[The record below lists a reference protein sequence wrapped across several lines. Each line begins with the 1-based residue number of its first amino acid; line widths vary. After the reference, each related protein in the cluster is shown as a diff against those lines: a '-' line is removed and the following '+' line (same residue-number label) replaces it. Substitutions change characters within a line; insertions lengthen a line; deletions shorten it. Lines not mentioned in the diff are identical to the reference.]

1 MNRTSFAHLRLVAVS
16 IVATGLFVT
25 SCKKEDDP
33 IIPPS
38 NPIVFTIYGFP
49 ISDGSYWIY
58 QEERTDSDGV
68 VIQNGAI
75 DSVYVEG
82 DTTIGLYTYKKI
94 KTVVLSGSSW
104 FPQQAL
110 RIVRDSAGYL
120 VDVYGEYMEHDNFTD
135 TLHFQDYG
143 GQVHAWYFMRHR
155 DSVVTVPA
163 GTFETIDYEGHMY
176 AQDPNYPWPVPRYT
190 HHLLADGIGM
200 ILYRTYFV
208 SSPDYIQ
215 QRLARYSI
223 Q

>member
-1 MNRTSFAHLRLVAVS
+1 MNRTSLAHLRLVAVS
-16 IVATGLFVT
+16 IAATGLLFT

-33 IIPPS
+33 IIPPA
-38 NPIVFTIYGFP
+38 NPPAPIIYGFP
-49 ISDGSYWIY
+49 ITDGSYWVY

-68 VIQNGAI
+68 VIQTGAI

-82 DTTIGLYTYKKI
+82 DTIIGANTYKKI
-94 KTVVLSGSSW
+94 RTVVTGSSF
-104 FPQQAL
+104 FPNQPLAIL
-110 RIVRDSAGYL
+110 RDSAGYL
-120 VDVYGEYMEHDNFTD
+120 VDVHGEYMEHDNFTD
-135 TLHFQDYG
+135 TLRFVNYSG
-143 GQVHAWYFMRHR
+143 LVHAWYFMRHR

-163 GTFETIDYEGHMY
+163 GTFTTIDYEGHMY

-200 ILYRTYFV
+200 IFYRTYFV

-215 QRLARYSI
+215 KRLVSYSI